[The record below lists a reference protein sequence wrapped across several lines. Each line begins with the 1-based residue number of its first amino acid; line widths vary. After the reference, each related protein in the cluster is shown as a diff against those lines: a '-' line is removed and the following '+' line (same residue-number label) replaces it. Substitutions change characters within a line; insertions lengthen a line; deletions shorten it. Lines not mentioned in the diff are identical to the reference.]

1 MTVHCVCRKEGATEV
16 RNHGEAE
23 QVLQAAAAAAQ
34 AIHGL
39 GPGGNVPH
47 DPKSAQGML
56 SEQLTACVHSS
67 CWECDLSLRHSCAK
81 DGSHVR
87 HTHTQYL

>member
-1 MTVHCVCRKEGATEV
+1 MCRKEGATEV

-39 GPGGNVPH
+39 GPGGNVP
-47 DPKSAQGML
+47 STSTQG
-56 SEQLTACVHSS
+56 
-67 CWECDLSLRHSCAK
+67 
-81 DGSHVR
+81 G
-87 HTHTQYL
+87 QYSTL

>member
-1 MTVHCVCRKEGATEV
+1 MCRKEGATEV

-39 GPGGNVPH
+39 GPGGNVPIA
-47 DPKSAQGML
+47 SGGTQGTFSNWIL
-56 SEQLTACVHSS
+56 ANVHRPGILFSS
-67 CWECDLSLRHSCAK
+67 TSDMMIWSMVA
-81 DGSHVR
+81 
-87 HTHTQYL
+87 

>member
-1 MTVHCVCRKEGATEV
+1 M

-39 GPGGNVPH
+39 GPGGNVPSSSK
-47 DPKSAQGML
+47 PTQGMPVKQMFT
-56 SEQLTACVHSS
+56 SAHAYC
-67 CWECDLSLRHSCAK
+67 
-81 DGSHVR
+81 
-87 HTHTQYL
+87 